1 MKIDNEVKSSL
12 LESLLKSKNVKTSQ
26 DADVQKKQAG
36 GMADRVELSARKD
49 EINRIREKIRT
60 APVVR
65 QDKVDTLRE
74 AVQTE
79 TYNIKGELV
88 AKSILKNHLLDQ
100 VL

>member
-12 LESLLKSKNVKTSQ
+12 LESLIKSKNIKTSQ
-26 DADVQKKQAG
+26 ESDIQKKQSG

-49 EINRIREKIRT
+49 EINRIKEKVKA
-60 APVVR
+60 APVMR
-65 QDKVDTLRE
+65 QEKMDNIRE
-74 AVQTE
+74 AILAE

-100 VL
+100 IL

>member
-12 LESLLKSKNVKTSQ
+12 LESLIKSKNIKTSQ
-26 DADVQKKQAG
+26 ESDIQKKQSG

-49 EINRIREKIRT
+49 EINRIKEKVKA
-60 APVVR
+60 APVMR
-65 QDKVDTLRE
+65 QEKMNNIRE
-74 AVQTE
+74 AIQAE

-100 VL
+100 IL

>member
-12 LESLLKSKNVKTSQ
+12 LESLIKSKNIKTSQ
-26 DADVQKKQAG
+26 ESDIQKKQSG

-49 EINRIREKIRT
+49 EINRIKEKVKS
-60 APVVR
+60 APVMR
-65 QDKVDTLRE
+65 QEKMDNIRE
-74 AVQTE
+74 AIQAE

-100 VL
+100 IL

>member
-12 LESLLKSKNVKTSQ
+12 LESLIKSKNIKTSQ
-26 DADVQKKQAG
+26 ESDIQKKQSG

-49 EINRIREKIRT
+49 EINRIKEKVKA
-60 APVVR
+60 APVMR
-65 QDKVDTLRE
+65 QEKMDNIRE
-74 AVQTE
+74 AIQAE

-100 VL
+100 IL

>member
-12 LESLLKSKNVKTSQ
+12 LEGLIKSKNIKTSQ
-26 DADVQKKQAG
+26 ESDIQKNQSG

-49 EINRIREKIRT
+49 EINRIKEKVKA

-65 QDKVDTLRE
+65 QEKMDSIRE
-74 AVQTE
+74 AIQAE
-79 TYNIKGELV
+79 TYNVKGELV

-100 VL
+100 IL

>member
-12 LESLLKSKNVKTSQ
+12 LESLIKSKNIKTSQ
-26 DADVQKKQAG
+26 ESDIQKKQSG

-49 EINRIREKIRT
+49 EINRIKEKVKS
-60 APVVR
+60 APVMR
-65 QDKVDTLRE
+65 QEKMDNIRE
-74 AVQTE
+74 AILAE

-100 VL
+100 IL

>member
-12 LESLLKSKNVKTSQ
+12 LESLIKSKNIKTSQ
-26 DADVQKKQAG
+26 ESDIQKKQSG

-49 EINRIREKIRT
+49 EINRIKEKVKA

-65 QDKVDTLRE
+65 QEKMDSIRE
-74 AVQTE
+74 AIQAE

-100 VL
+100 IL